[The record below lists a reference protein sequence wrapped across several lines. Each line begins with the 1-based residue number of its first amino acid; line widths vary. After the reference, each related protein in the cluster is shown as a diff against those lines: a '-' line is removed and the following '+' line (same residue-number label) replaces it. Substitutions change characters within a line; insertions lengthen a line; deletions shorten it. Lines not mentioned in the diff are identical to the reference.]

1 MDNQEV
7 NEHSDGADEEGIGE
21 GEGDILEDDIG
32 IVPDSVENSDDSDN
46 NNLIPNGF
54 HNIEDASSDDETDED
69 IPLQPRILLAGLGA
83 VLGHNQRID
92 DSSSEGDENESSHE
106 DDVER
111 ERFDSEL
118 PSQHTYLGEGTE
130 VGGRTILDDEL
141 VLSLPL
147 LSQPGLA
154 LIPGQ
159 LLPLH
164 LFHPS
169 VINMMKKVI
178 DSSKIFGV
186 VNLKAD
192 TRSWKGVVGT
202 TAEIFEYREAE
213 DQDEREVGLKI
224 KARGRQRFKLIST
237 RRQVDGNLHGEVK
250 MLVDNDLEEPLNLI
264 KIKSYDRFLEVNDY
278 SKEKESG
285 GSDEESSKKS
295 CFSFLPSLRPSSST
309 SHTRTVSL
317 PPVTT
322 KHKHTGKIL
331 SPLPPWVWDM
341 YSPSLLVDKVRQ
353 ELSKLSSLSMHLSSL
368 PDSPTELSWWVAA
381 NLPLEDKLRAQL
393 LSVNSPVQR
402 LRMELSFL
410 SQCRVLVCRRC
421 SKQLGDQQNIF
432 SMSKEG
438 PQGAFVNPNGHVH
451 ETLTLYKAKN
461 LRLVGQPSTEYS
473 WFPGY
478 AWTITECLGCSNH
491 IGWKFTATNQKL
503 RPEKFYGF
511 SRRSID
517 AKLEVP
523 DQPDLINGSTS
534 QIIM

>member
-1 MDNQEV
+1 MDNEEV
-7 NEHSDGADEEGIGE
+7 NEPPDEAGDNAIDGDDLLNDDEF
-21 GEGDILEDDIG
+21 G
-32 IVPDSVENSDDSDN
+32 IVQDSVENSDESDN
-46 NNLIPNGF
+46 NNLVPNGL
-54 HNIEDASSDDETDED
+54 HDSEEASSYEETDDED

-83 VLGHNQRID
+83 VLGQNQRID
-92 DSSSEGDENESSHE
+92 DSSSDSSEDEENE

-118 PSQHTYLGEGTE
+118 PSRHTYLGEGKE
-130 VGGRTILDDEL
+130 VGGRTILDDDH

-159 LLPLH
+159 LLPLN

-169 VINMMKKVI
+169 VISMMKAVLN
-178 DSSKIFGV
+178 STKIFGV
-186 VNLKAD
+186 VNLRAD

-202 TAEIFEYREAE
+202 TAEIFEYREGG
-213 DQDEREVGLKI
+213 DHGEREVGLKI

-237 RRQVDGNLHGEVK
+237 RRQVDGNLVGEVK
-250 MLVDNDLEEPLNLI
+250 MLVDKDLEEPLDLI
-264 KIKSYDRFLEVNDY
+264 RIKSYDRFLESDHPDFDKTENP
-278 SKEKESG
+278 EKENK
-285 GSDEESSKKS
+285 SS
-295 CFSFLPSLRPSSST
+295 FSFLSSLRPSSAS
-309 SHTRTVSL
+309 TVSVESKAL
-317 PPVTT
+317 ISRP
-322 KHKHTGKIL
+322 KHKYSSKIL

-341 YSPSLLVDKVRQ
+341 YSPSSLVDKVRQ
-353 ELSKLSSLSMHLSSL
+353 ELSKLASLSIHLSSL
-368 PDSPTELSWWVAA
+368 PSTPTELSWWVAA
-381 NLPLEDKLRAQL
+381 NLPLEDKLRTQL
-393 LSVNSPVQR
+393 LTINSPVQR
-402 LRMELSFL
+402 LRVELSFL

-461 LRLVGQPSTEYS
+461 LRLVGEPSTEYS

-478 AWTITECLGCSNH
+478 AWTITECLGCWNH
-491 IGWKFTATNQKL
+491 IGWKFTSTNHKL

-511 SRRSID
+511 SRRNIE
-517 AKLEVP
+517 AKVEVP
-523 DQPDLINGSTS
+523 EQEQDSETGETIAS
-534 QIIM
+534 QVIM